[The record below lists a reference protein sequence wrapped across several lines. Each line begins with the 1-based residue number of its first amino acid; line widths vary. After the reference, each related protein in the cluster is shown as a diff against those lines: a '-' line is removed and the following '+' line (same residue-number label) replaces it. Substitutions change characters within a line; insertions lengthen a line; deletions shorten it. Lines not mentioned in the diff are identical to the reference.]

1 MPVLISI
8 RTRSR
13 VTGLDDPSGVATS
26 PPGENGG
33 HGSGD
38 TRMGHGLTV
47 LADALCHTGGGT
59 VRAHMPST
67 GETNFQR
74 DALQK
79 KEEEVRESF

>member
-1 MPVLISI
+1 M
-8 RTRSR
+8 
-13 VTGLDDPSGVATS
+13 TGLDDPSGVATS

-33 HGSGD
+33 H
-38 TRMGHGLTV
+38 TCVGHGLTV